1 MVHRDLKME
10 NLLLDAN
17 FNLKIN
23 DFGFQKTA
31 EAQNDGMILCQ
42 TSIGTPAYQ
51 APETWLSSLIQNP
64 QYDGK
69 KVDIYN
75 CGVILFCCALRASP
89 FYVNNMQGESQQT

>member
-1 MVHRDLKME
+1 ME
-10 NLLLDAN
+10 NLLLDEN

-23 DFGFQKTA
+23 DFGFQKTT
-31 EAQNDGMILCQ
+31 EAQHDGKILCQ

-51 APETWLSSLIQNP
+51 APETWLSSLIQNS

-89 FYVNNMQGESQQT
+89 FYVNNI